1 MSVQAKGGL
10 GKMEGVGGVI
20 RKADKVQPKTTE
32 VPKKQAEGKTSA
44 EKSKV
49 TQN

>member
-20 RKADKVQPKTTE
+20 RKADKVQPITPE
-32 VPKKQAEGKTSA
+32 VPKKEAQVSA
-44 EKSKV
+44 NATVKK
-49 TQN
+49 